1 MRHTLFPSLLLF
13 AAAQCLPAEVAA
25 QGWPSQ
31 YDGVMLQGFYW
42 NSYGDSQWS
51 YLEQQSDELS
61 KYFSLI
67 WVPQSGNCNTT
78 YNVMGYMPV
87 YYYDH
92 NSSFGSESQLRSMIS
107 TFRDKGTGII
117 ADVVINHRN
126 NLGVGGSWVDFPEET
141 YNGETFHM
149 LPTDICANDDNGQT
163 RAWADKQ
170 GISISANNDT
180 GEGWDGCRDID
191 HKSANVNRCIKSY
204 LDFLLHDLGYEG
216 FRYDMV
222 KGYSA
227 SYTGDY
233 NSSSKPRFSVG
244 EYWDGT
250 QAIQNWIKG
259 TSVDGVPTSA
269 AFDFQFRYRVR
280 DAINQNDW
288 SKLSSTDMV
297 LNAQDYRRYAVTF
310 VENHDMEKRSAT
322 EVQDPI
328 LRDTLAANAYL
339 LMMPGTPCV
348 FYKHW
353 QAYKPEIK
361 SMIAA
366 RRLAGIHSES
376 EYLTL
381 ASNARYYARYAQG
394 TRARLLCE
402 LGATADIK
410 LAGSNATNFVEVLS
424 GHHYKYFLSREA
436 ECAWIS
442 AGEGEY
448 YEPVKARLIAVSKTD
463 GAQIVYTLDGSEP
476 TVTNGTR
483 VAGGTEITIDASA
496 TLKAGLL
503 VDGKVTDVCTR
514 AYVIR
519 SFEPYDVTVHVK
531 ADWTPVYFY
540 AWDLDGKQ
548 LNGSWPGK
556 LMPEGSIQTINGE
569 EWYCQTFSITAPGY
583 YFNIIFNAGNGK
595 AQTADIPRIT
605 TDKYYVA
612 RHNGSNITYED
623 VTDSYT
629 VGIPVV
635 KSDVR
640 SPQGIYDLHGRRL
653 QRQPSSGLY
662 IRDGRVQRFR

>member
-1 MRHTLFPSLLLF
+1 
-13 AAAQCLPAEVAA
+13 
-25 QGWPSQ
+25 
-31 YDGVMLQGFYW
+31 
-42 NSYGDSQWS
+42 
-51 YLEQQSDELS
+51 
-61 KYFSLI
+61 
-67 WVPQSGNCNTT
+67 
-78 YNVMGYMPV
+78 
-87 YYYDH
+87 
-92 NSSFGSESQLRSMIS
+92 
-107 TFRDKGTGII
+107 
-117 ADVVINHRN
+117 
-126 NLGVGGSWVDFPEET
+126 
-141 YNGETFHM
+141 
-149 LPTDICANDDNGQT
+149 
-163 RAWADKQ
+163 
-170 GISISANNDT
+170 
-180 GEGWDGCRDID
+180 
-191 HKSANVNRCIKSY
+191 
-204 LDFLLHDLGYEG
+204 
-216 FRYDMV
+216 
-222 KGYSA
+222 
-227 SYTGDY
+227 
-233 NSSSKPRFSVG
+233 
-244 EYWDGT
+244 
-250 QAIQNWIKG
+250 
-259 TSVDGVPTSA
+259 
-269 AFDFQFRYRVR
+269 
-280 DAINQNDW
+280 
-288 SKLSSTDMV
+288 MV

-381 ASNARYYARYAQG
+381 ASNARYYARYAEG

-476 TVTNGTR
+476 SATNGTR

-653 QRQPSSGLY
+653 QRQPSNGLY